1 MQARA
6 QALNAKMEGEARVV
20 LDEIERTLLRT
31 KAKESYKCV
40 VTCFEKAGS
49 TGPSEV
55 LDQCSRNCQVPY
67 QRANAFVQE
76 VSRHKMC
83 LFFFFGVCE
92 SVALPGMKNYKVYC
106 VHIISQYMSYGTLII
121 TPIYLIRKR
130 NSFKID

>member
-40 VTCFEKAGS
+40 VACFDKAGS

-67 QRANAFVQE
+67 QRANALVQE
-76 VSRHKMC
+76 VSHKM
-83 LFFFFGVCE
+83 GVF
-92 SVALPGMKNYKVYC
+92 V
-106 VHIISQYMSYGTLII
+106 
-121 TPIYLIRKR
+121 
-130 NSFKID
+130 F

>member
-40 VTCFEKAGS
+40 VNCFEKAGS

-83 LFFFFGVCE
+83 LFFFFWCVRV
-92 SVALPGMKNYKVYC
+92 SRSMNNYKVYC
-106 VHIISQYMSYGTLII
+106 VHIISQYVVWYTHHHTHLS
-121 TPIYLIRKR
+121 
-130 NSFKID
+130 D